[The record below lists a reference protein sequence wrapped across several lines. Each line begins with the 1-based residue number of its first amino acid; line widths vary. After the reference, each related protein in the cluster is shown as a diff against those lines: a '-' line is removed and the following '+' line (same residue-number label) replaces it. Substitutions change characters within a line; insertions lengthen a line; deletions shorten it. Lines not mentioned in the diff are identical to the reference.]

1 MFFERPKGESRPS
14 PGREQ
19 VCFKGWADFEECRF
33 VQGVGFG
40 GAQFESR
47 AMFDRASFRADSS
60 FEGAVFERART
71 FGFATLTLDATLRL
85 DRAVF
90 ASPLRVWVSG
100 GRLWCEGTQFLG
112 RTMMGLSNV
121 ELTLADAEFAQP
133 SVIEGM
139 IGAAALPDADAEDL
153 RRGQEAK
160 PRLISLVRA
169 NVGNLVLAEVDLR
182 RCEFAGAHNLDK
194 LRFEGVNDL
203 LPSKRWHTKRRVIR
217 EERDLPERGLPR
229 QRAAMRNTRRYRA
242 LRKGREDNKDEPGAA
257 DFYYGEMEMR
267 RKAWRR
273 PRQDRGSPATS
284 WVEWVVLTL
293 YWLVSGYG
301 LRASRSLICLSI
313 TIVAGALALKAWGFR
328 SPQSLTDSVL
338 FALESAASFF
348 RGPTI
353 IQGSQ
358 LDTEGHAIQ
367 FCLRLLGP
375 LFFGLA
381 LLALRGRVKR

>member
-1 MFFERPKGESRPS
+1 
-14 PGREQ
+14 

-33 VQGVGFG
+33 VKGVGFG

-71 FGFATLTLDATLRL
+71 FGFATMTFDATLRL

-90 ASPLRVWVSG
+90 EAPLRLWVSG
-100 GRLWCEGTQFLG
+100 GQLSCEGTQFLG
-112 RTMMGLSNV
+112 RTSMGLSKL

-139 IGAAALPDADAEDL
+139 IGAAALPDANAEDL

-160 PRLISLVRA
+160 PRLMSLVRA

-182 RCEFAGAHNLDK
+182 HCKFAGAHNLDK

-203 LPSKRWHTKRRVIR
+203 LPSKRWRTKRRVIR

-273 PRQDRGSPATS
+273 PRQDRGNPATS

-301 LRASRSLICLSI
+301 LRATRAVAALLVVTAAAAYGLDSFGFSKEVGYGDSLLFSAES
-313 TIVAGALALKAWGFR
+313 TSSLFRAPKPPDGAT
-328 SPQSLTDSVL
+328 LTD
-338 FALESAASFF
+338 
-348 RGPTI
+348 G
-353 IQGSQ
+353 
-358 LDTEGHAIQ
+358 GHVVHML
-367 FCLRLLGP
+367 LRLLGP

-381 LLALRGRVKR
+381 LLAVRGRVKR